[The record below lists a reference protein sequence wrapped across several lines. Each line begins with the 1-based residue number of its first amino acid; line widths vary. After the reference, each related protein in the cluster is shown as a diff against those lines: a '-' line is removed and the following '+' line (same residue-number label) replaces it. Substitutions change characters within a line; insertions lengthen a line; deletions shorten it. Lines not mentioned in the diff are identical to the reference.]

1 MRAEEIDEDR
11 DGEIPRRRVSDLL
24 AKAGRDPKTCSL
36 QIEAFCRG
44 IPRARGHEAFDRM
57 ESKGVCSS
65 TGSDAEGAYGRRE
78 SNGEGRGGG
87 SSRGKRRRKRKGRRK
102 SNRKGRGDETSR
114 GSGSELGVHG
124 PSTAC
129 LAEVLVQFG
138 FVFEGTGAATKPTI
152 AEAFAMLRLHAQP
165 AEARAA
171 GEMAEK

>member
-1 MRAEEIDEDR
+1 M
-11 DGEIPRRRVSDLL
+11 SDLL
-24 AKAGRDPKTCSL
+24 AKVGRDPKTCSS

-44 IPRARGHEAFDRM
+44 IPGAREHDPFDGT
-57 ESKGVCSS
+57 ESKGARSTSS
-65 TGSDAEGAYGRRE
+65 DTEGAQGRRA

-87 SSRGKRRRKRKGRRK
+87 RSRRRNGRGKRKGRRK
-102 SNRKGRGDETSR
+102 SNRKGRGGETSR
-114 GSGSELGVHG
+114 GSGRGRESSVHG

-129 LAEVLVQFG
+129 LAEVLVHFC
-138 FVFEGTGAATKPTI
+138 FVFEGAGAATKPTV